1 MGSLEAFYD
10 CSANSSQLL
19 GSEEQYKLRESRASG
34 RTLKA
39 MNAVT
44 LRAHFDGQKICLDEP
59 FDMEPNTELIVT
71 VLPKRLAPS
80 ATPQEPPD
88 KERSDWAGLSQQSLA
103 AAYGE
108 DEMEYSLDRIKEPN
122 LEYEGG

>member
-1 MGSLEAFYD
+1 MGSLKVFYD

-19 GSEEQYKLRESRASG
+19 GSEEQYKLRESRA
-34 RTLKA
+34 RDRKLKA
-39 MNAVT
+39 MDTVT

-71 VLPKRLAPS
+71 VLPKRAPD
-80 ATPQEPPD
+80 E
-88 KERSDWAGLSQQSLA
+88 ERADWAGLSQQSLA
-103 AAYGE
+103 DAYGE